1 MTPRMLPLLLAAFLA
16 ACSAA
21 TPSES
26 LPTPTPRPAPP
37 ALERP
42 TYAAQR
48 GTVVDEIKVSGFIA
62 AVRQQEL
69 SFTQDGFL
77 KVLSVDRGS
86 QVTAGTVLAELDMGD
101 LPNQLRQAE
110 VALEQAQNA
119 LTKVAAQRSLAT
131 RRAELDLADARAQLA
146 ELRAP
151 AEPAGIAAAE
161 QALARAQ
168 ADLAETRNSA
178 SAAKSQADLG
188 LRQASEA
195 LPLIQV
201 RYRTAAVEWEEVR
214 DLKDDPRWQGRYEAY
229 LAADSALK
237 QADSAVRAAQIAFDT
252 ALANEGPAIQ
262 RAESVVRDA
271 ELRLETLRQPPRSA
285 DIAAAQRA
293 IERAEIALSEAKA
306 SEGDT
311 ALEGQVAAA
320 SLEVERLQAQLDAGK
335 LIAPF
340 DGAISAIAAR
350 PGTAVQAY
358 RAVITIIDDSE
369 KEMLIESISSQQA
382 SRIGIGQP
390 VSFSFSRAP
399 GKTYTGTIVA
409 LPTSVTSS
417 DATIDADRAY
427 HVAYDALDIDV
438 DVGDIAQVVIVLEQ
452 VDDAVWLPPQAVR
465 TFEGR
470 RFVVIQDGERQRRQ
484 DVRVGIIS
492 TDRIEILEGLNEG
505 DVVVGQ

>member
-1 MTPRMLPLLLAAFLA
+1 MPRRSPSTRRSPTKAPPS
-16 ACSAA
+16 SAPSRWYA
-21 TPSES
+21 TPSCAS
-26 LPTPTPRPAPP
+26 TSPTSP
-37 ALERP
+37 
-42 TYAAQR
+42 
-48 GTVVDEIKVSGFIA
+48 VCS
-62 AVRQQEL
+62 
-69 SFTQDGFL
+69 
-77 KVLSVDRGS
+77 
-86 QVTAGTVLAELDMGD
+86 
-101 LPNQLRQAE
+101 
-110 VALEQAQNA
+110 
-119 LTKVAAQRSLAT
+119 
-131 RRAELDLADARAQLA
+131 
-146 ELRAP
+146 
-151 AEPAGIAAAE
+151 
-161 QALARAQ
+161 
-168 ADLAETRNSA
+168 
-178 SAAKSQADLG
+178 
-188 LRQASEA
+188 
-195 LPLIQV
+195 
-201 RYRTAAVEWEEVR
+201 
-214 DLKDDPRWQGRYEAY
+214 
-229 LAADSALK
+229 
-237 QADSAVRAAQIAFDT
+237 
-252 ALANEGPAIQ
+252 
-262 RAESVVRDA
+262 
-271 ELRLETLRQPPRSA
+271 QPPRSA